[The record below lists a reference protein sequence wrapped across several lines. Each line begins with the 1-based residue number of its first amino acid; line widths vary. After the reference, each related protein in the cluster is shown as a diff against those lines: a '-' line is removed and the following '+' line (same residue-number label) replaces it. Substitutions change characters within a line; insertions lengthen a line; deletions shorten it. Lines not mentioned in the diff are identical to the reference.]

1 MKIVAAV
8 IILILAIPACIFFYR
23 NALDRSKSNKTSLF
37 GSFNG
42 EYREDNLGK
51 ITPAALEGLEE
62 AGRKKKLKEQ
72 TKDHPQNKNAI
83 CQKDTGICAPS
94 VLQ

>member
-1 MKIVAAV
+1 MKIIFAI
-8 IILILAIPACIFFYR
+8 IILVLAIPTCIFFYR
-23 NALDRSKSNKTSLF
+23 NALERSKSNKTSLF

-62 AGRKKKLKEQ
+62 AERKKKE
-72 TKDHPQNKNAI
+72 
-83 CQKDTGICAPS
+83 
-94 VLQ
+94 

>member
-1 MKIVAAV
+1 MKVVIG
-8 IILILAIPACIFFYR
+8 IILIVVAAAIVYLFYR

-62 AGRKKKLKEQ
+62 AERKKKLKE
-72 TKDHPQNKNAI
+72 
-83 CQKDTGICAPS
+83 
-94 VLQ
+94 